1 MKAEAEAEAAGYE
14 ADESDCFHG
23 FVSMG
28 GAWGRGLFSEEE
40 AQRKPRFI
48 VLKFPLRLERKA

>member
-1 MKAEAEAEAAGYE
+1 MKVEAAGYE